1 MPSSHLSNT
10 VFFVIFEQNFSV
22 KRLKAKQ
29 HCSYNLQSTP
39 KSRPTGVTIIAI
51 LNIIGGIIML
61 FGAITLIAIGA
72 ILPTLPPNVF
82 NQSELQANLTAGQAP
97 IPPGVP
103 MVSQSL
109 LGGIGIAIGGVL
121 LALAIV
127 SFVVAY
133 GLLKGRGWAWT
144 VTLILSIIS
153 IVWNAITIVTALNFG
168 GIISII
174 ISAIIIYYLYR
185 PHVKAYFGKGVSPSP
200 PAA

>member
-1 MPSSHLSNT
+1 ML
-10 VFFVIFEQNFSV
+10 IFGIG
-22 KRLKAKQ
+22 L
-29 HCSYNLQSTP
+29 
-39 KSRPTGVTIIAI
+39 II
-51 LNIIGGIIML
+51 L
-61 FGAITLIAIGA
+61 GAV
-72 ILPTLPPNVF
+72 LPTLPPSVF
-82 NQSELQANLTAGQAP
+82 NQSQIQGNLTAGQTP
-97 IPPGVP
+97 IPTGAPP
-103 MVSQSL
+103 MALQSL
-109 LGGIGIAIGGVL
+109 LGGAGIAFGAVL
-121 LALAIV
+121 VALAVV

-174 ISAIIIYYLYR
+174 ISAVIIYYLYR